1 MDSKKRNPKNSSA
14 WREFPHRHPI
24 LFNICMILLTGC
36 MLVWLSLIALDIWT
50 DHGHYQTVP
59 SVKGMSYDRA
69 VNEFDRYGLS
79 SQITDSIYDSTVPPG
94 TVIEQ
99 SPRPET
105 KVKTK
110 RTVYLTISAFTPKT
124 VSLPNLIDTSSRQ
137 ARSTLEGLGFLYI
150 NETSVASEYK
160 DLVMGVRFNGVPVQ
174 PGTRIPV
181 SATITLEVGQGAAIT
196 DNDSTDPDNTTED
209 YGIDLSDIDI

>member
-1 MDSKKRNPKNSSA
+1 MDSKINKITTTSF
-14 WREFPHRHPI
+14 WRSFPRRHPI
-24 LFNICMILLTGC
+24 LFNFCLIILTGC
-36 MLVWLSLIALDIWT
+36 VLVWIALIALDIWT

-69 VNEFDRYGLS
+69 VDELNRYNLTAT
-79 SQITDSIYDSTVPPG
+79 ITDSIYDSSIPPG
-94 TVIEQ
+94 TVTEQ

-110 RTVYLTISAFTPKT
+110 RSVYLTISAFTPKT
-124 VSLPNLIDTSSRQ
+124 VSLPNLIDTSVRQ

-150 NETSVASEYK
+150 NEVSVASEYK
-160 DLVMGVRFNGVPVQ
+160 DLVLGVRFNGVPVQ

-181 SATITLEVGQGAAIT
+181 SATVTLEVGMGFGE
-196 DNDSTDPDNTTED
+196 STDTTETLTED
-209 YGIDLSDIDI
+209 YGIEIPESDF

>member
-1 MDSKKRNPKNSSA
+1 MDSKTNKKTSA
-14 WREFPHRHPI
+14 SFWRSFPRRYPI
-24 LFNICMILLTGC
+24 LFNFCLIILTGC
-36 MLVWLSLIALDIWT
+36 ILIWIALIALDIWT

-69 VNEFDRYGLS
+69 VEELNRYNLTAT
-79 SQITDSIYDSTVPPG
+79 ITDSIYDSSIPSG

-110 RTVYLTISAFTPKT
+110 RSVYLTISAFTPKT
-124 VSLPNLIDTSSRQ
+124 VSLPNLIDTSIRQ

-150 NETSVASEYK
+150 NEVSVASEYK
-160 DLVMGVRFNGVPVQ
+160 DLVLGVRFNGVPVH

-181 SATITLEVGQGAAIT
+181 SATITLEVGRGFGESV
-196 DNDSTDPDNTTED
+196 DSLDSFTED
-209 YGIDLSDIDI
+209 YGVEIPESDF